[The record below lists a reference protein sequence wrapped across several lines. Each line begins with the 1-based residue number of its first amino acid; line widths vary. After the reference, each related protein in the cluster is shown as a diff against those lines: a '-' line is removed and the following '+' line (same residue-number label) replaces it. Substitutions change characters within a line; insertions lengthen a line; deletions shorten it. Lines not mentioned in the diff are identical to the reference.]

1 MAYDEELADRLRA
14 ALAGEAGLKQVKM
27 FGSVCFTVGGH
38 LAVGVTGEELLVRM
52 GPDGRA
58 DALSEPGVREFDMT
72 GRPMRNWVV
81 VAPPRIASDEALATW
96 ADRGVR
102 FARSLPPKA

>member
-1 MAYDEELADRLRA
+1 VAYDAELADRLRA
-14 ALAGEAGLKQVKM
+14 VLAGEPAVAEVKM
-27 FGSVCFTVGGH
+27 FGALCFTVAGH

-72 GRPMRNWVV
+72 GRPMRNWIVV
-81 VAPPRIASDEALATW
+81 GPQRIAADDELAAW
-96 ADRGVR
+96 ADRGVA
-102 FARSLPPKA
+102 FARSLPAKA